1 MAGLLD
7 SFGQM
12 DTMTK
17 TLVIA
22 GGAAIVLVLAWLVIL
37 LRRRSTTSKPETPD
51 LTIDLPSLGMEGP
64 PAAGVQVDCYNLPMR
79 LAAVILAPAGRV
91 NQLPTRDKWPEL
103 LDQIVPGLS
112 DVLTDHQPLV
122 RAWPE
127 QLSANG
133 FAHLFFA
140 NAKLPGERGKGSPW
154 CSLAGKFES
163 EGDFYMA
170 ALLFRSA
177 KPNSLGEFT
186 MEPTDWLGC
195 LRVRA
200 SE

>member
-1 MAGLLD
+1 MAGLLET
-7 SFGQM
+7 FREM
-12 DTMTK
+12 DTPTK
-17 TLVIA
+17 AMVI
-22 GGAAIVLVLAWLVIL
+22 GGGVAIVLVLIWLFIL
-37 LRRRSTTSKPETPD
+37 LRRRAATTKPETPD
-51 LTIDLPSLGMEGP
+51 LSIEIASLGMQGP
-64 PAAGVQVDCYNLPMR
+64 PASGVQIECYNVAMR
-79 LAAVILAPAGRV
+79 LAAVVLAPAGRM

-112 DVLTDHQPLV
+112 DVLAEHNPLI

-127 QLSANG
+127 QLSATG

-154 CSLAGKFES
+154 CSLAGKFEA

-195 LRVRA
+195 VRVRA
-200 SE
+200 GE